1 MIQETILEIKLNA
14 LQLDERLELENLE
27 EKIWKLEKSIQ
38 LLNDQLDQKYLN

>member
-1 MIQETILEIKLNA
+1 MIQEIILEIKLNA

-27 EKIWKLEKSIQ
+27 EKIWKLENSIQ

>member
-1 MIQETILEIKLNA
+1 MIQEIILEIKLNA